1 MEEIDLGEYF
11 QVILKHWKVVA
22 GALLLATI
30 AATVAAFVQPPIYE
44 ATVTI
49 MEPSYRLEVGG
60 GLTSMDEKVGE
71 GIKVLPTVA
80 KSATIEEQVIEALGS
95 VLSPA
100 ERAAGALLKTVKVVA
115 DKNDPSLFQIKVRS
129 SNPDKASQIANTWA
143 EKCVEYMAGPT
154 AKSSAELEFVN
165 AELQAAEQ
173 EMMAAEEELARFRA
187 ETGLEVA
194 SGGLDPYAALGERG
208 KELEAKTLLL
218 ASHRVAHDNLLL
230 LLHAAQEVKDS
241 GGAIIDLPL
250 QLLNVDVIVNRG
262 QLSPEMIKEQGS
274 DIDTVIAMVQR
285 EERIISGVIDT
296 LSAEVAQLQEELE
309 RDGVELAWLQR
320 RQADAREDYELL
332 SNKVQELEIRRSG
345 VIIISPATK
354 PGRSEGPISKP
365 LMIAV
370 GVAVGMVVGVFGAF
384 VLEYFERSPLK
395 EQGR

>member
-30 AATVAAFVQPPIYE
+30 TAAVAAFAQSPIYE

-49 MEPSYRLEVGG
+49 MEPSYRLEAGG

-80 KSATIEEQVIEALGS
+80 KSATIEEQVIEALES

-100 ERAAGALLKTVKVVA
+100 ERARGALLKTVKVVA

-129 SNPDKASQIANTWA
+129 SDPDKASQIADTWA
-143 EKCVEYMAGPT
+143 EKCVEYMTGPT
-154 AKSSAELEFVN
+154 AKSSGELEFVK

-173 EMMAAEEELARFRA
+173 ELMAAEEELARFQA
-187 ETGLEVA
+187 ESGLGVA

-218 ASHRVAHDNLLL
+218 ASHRVARDNLLRL
-230 LLHAAQEVKDS
+230 LQAAQEMKEA
-241 GGAIIDLPL
+241 GGTVTDLPL
-250 QLLNVDVIVNRG
+250 QLLSVEVIVNRG
-262 QLSPEMIKEQGS
+262 QLSPELIKEQGS
-274 DIDTVIAMVQR
+274 DIDAVIAMIER

-296 LSAEVAQLQEELE
+296 LSAEVAQLQEALE
-309 RDGVELAWLQR
+309 RDGVELARLQR
-320 RQADAREDYELL
+320 RAKDAEEDYNLL
-332 SNKVQELEIRRSG
+332 SDKVQEIEIRRSG
-345 VIIISPATK
+345 VIILSPAIK
-354 PGRSEGPISKP
+354 PGQPMGSISKP
-365 LMIAV
+365 LVIAV
-370 GVAVGMVVGVFGAF
+370 GVAAGVVVGVFGAF
-384 VLEYFERSPLK
+384 ALEYFERSPVEK
-395 EQGR
+395 QGK